1 MTPTRNLLYSLMLFL
16 PPQYRYWLS
25 SVPPLVRVQV
35 QLHWNLNLELFLPS
49 LTGLPISQSH
59 DPVPS
64 TISPLT
70 KKGAWKKTS
79 RKGKVTLPL
88 LKPKAARARSTEYQY
103 SLAQSYQRNWNPWKR
118 DVGPK
123 ARERRFPLLPELY
136 ASLFKTRSALFSLS
150 RSAKTVFCLRAP
162 VCLHER
168 IVTH

>member
-1 MTPTRNLLYSLMLFL
+1 MTPTRNLLYSLMLLL

-35 QLHWNLNLELFLPS
+35 QLHWNLNLEQFLPS

-70 KKGAWKKTS
+70 KKVAWKKTS

-103 SLAQSYQRNWNPWKR
+103 SLALSYQRNWNPWKR

-123 ARERRFPLLPELY
+123 ARERRFPLLPEHFLKNRRKVKGSSHWLVQHTKFNFLP
-136 ASLFKTRSALFSLS
+136 A
-150 RSAKTVFCLRAP
+150 
-162 VCLHER
+162 
-168 IVTH
+168 